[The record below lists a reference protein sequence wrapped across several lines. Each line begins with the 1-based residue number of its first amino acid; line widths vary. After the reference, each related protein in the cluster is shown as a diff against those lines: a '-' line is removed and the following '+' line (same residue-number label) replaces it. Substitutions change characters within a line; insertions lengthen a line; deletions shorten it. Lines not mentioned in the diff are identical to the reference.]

1 MRKPISPRLG
11 TMKSIRTHPA
21 AWLAISSMR
30 PLRAAISCVMAP
42 TNSSGQSMVIA
53 SNGSCSL
60 PSMVRVTTC
69 GLPTVSSKPSRRICS
84 TRTASASSPRPCTS
98 HASGRSMST
107 TLIDTLPIS
116 SAVQAALHHSRGQLV
131 PGHLARQRR
140 GVGADRHRD
149 GRLVDGDARQRVRVV
164 DVGQRV
170 ADHDLGH
177 ARDGDDVAGDGL
189 VGAASAPRPR

>member
-30 PLRAAISCVMAP
+30 PLRPAISWVMAP

-60 PSMVRVTTC
+60 PSMVWVTTC

-84 TRTASASSPRPCTS
+84 TSTASASSPRPCTS
-98 HASGRSMST
+98 QASGRSMST
-107 TLIDTLPIS
+107 TLIDTLPTS
-116 SAVQAALHHSRGQLV
+116 SLSRRDFTIRAVSLCPDTLPARGEVLV
-131 PGHLARQRR
+131 PMVTEMAGSSTVIR
-140 GVGADRHRD
+140 G
-149 GRLVDGDARQRVRVV
+149 
-164 DVGQRV
+164 
-170 ADHDLGH
+170 
-177 ARDGDDVAGDGL
+177 
-189 VGAASAPRPR
+189 SACA